1 MSPAP
6 FGEDVRAPLVG
17 VLREPAPR
25 ELCVCLGTHMS
36 PWGPMLEGTLPA
48 EGALTA
54 RSSAPT
60 WEGVIGA
67 AINSRN
73 TPASDEGKTSL

>member
-54 RSSAPT
+54 RSAAPT

-73 TPASDEGKTSL
+73 TPASEEGKTSL

>member
-6 FGEDVRAPLVG
+6 IGEDVRAPLVG

-25 ELCVCLGTHMS
+25 ELCVCLGTHVS

-54 RSSAPT
+54 RSAGPT
-60 WEGVIGA
+60 
-67 AINSRN
+67 
-73 TPASDEGKTSL
+73 